1 MSRTTT
7 ISGQQSRR
15 TRLVLHLAVLV
26 VLLVAAIAMATF
38 AGGLWPFDLRFSALI
53 ALGGIAVLAIAWW
66 PAALA
71 LGLISA
77 LLPLARLRLVFWPV
91 AVLAM
96 IVLHG
101 AFGPGLGFVPLGTLG
116 VSGAVALYAIPTAL
130 PILVGSALR
139 EAFFQPSAP
148 VERSSP

>member
-1 MSRTTT
+1 MSRITTT
-7 ISGQQSRR
+7 TGKQSRG

-26 VLLVAAIAMATF
+26 ALLVAAIVQATF

-71 LGLISA
+71 LGLFA
-77 LLPLARLRLVFWPV
+77 VFLPRARLRLVFWPV

-96 IVLHG
+96 IALHG

-116 VSGAVALYAIPTAL
+116 VWGVVALYAIPTAL

-139 EAFFQPSAP
+139 EAFFRPTAP